1 MKTKKIISFLLSF
14 IMLFSCC
21 NIIVFADGKGLVT
34 EGQKA
39 TIEFVYLLPDS
50 DITDSTITKDG
61 SGYTHIAPSALKK
74 DDVFYIGI
82 KTKDFS
88 RIQEVAD
95 ATQGITDLTVGLA
108 FNPQYVYLEPDLN
121 RVGATEAM
129 TTLASTLKGR
139 LQGQKTFLTEA
150 DTTNGYE
157 LDASH
162 KKTAEASNG
171 ETWSSCFVKLNSNA
185 ASSGWVSEYKGEKD
199 LYMAIIKFKVLDKP
213 APGTQVFAVSNE
225 SEDTML
231 KFGFDGDDLITGDT
245 IEESLY
251 QWQCDGSLA
260 DINTVID
267 FDFSKADIFPLS
279 YSVNFYKEEAC
290 TNKIENFG
298 KEDVPAN
305 TSITDANITLPTAGT
320 DFDNPITG
328 DDGSTQYF
336 LKWVYKDKN
345 NNEKDYSSL
354 TTISGDECV
363 GGGSEIKV
371 YPKYKDG
378 HKVNFHSNYGSFS
391 ITSPPSE
398 KTKVVTVAP
407 EADQVINESDK
418 PTFGAASD
426 VPAPDFEAPTGWSLV
441 GWYTDAACTA
451 GNEFNFETAAGGDGT
466 KIDGTDTTT
475 PTELYAKWAQ
485 EVTYTFD
492 QNYTG
497 APANTTVKKTAGEK
511 LGTDAPADP
520 TRTTYD
526 FKGWNTKSNGSG
538 TMYDA
543 TNPIADLAAA
553 ADTTLYAI
561 WEPKADQDTYTLTFD
576 AVGGTLKN
584 PTSITVVQ
592 GDPITQAMM
601 PDDPEKTGATGNAYT
616 FDGWF
621 KDASPSNTDEL
632 TRPITLTEDTTAY
645 AHWSYTAADK
655 ITITFDDQGATTA
668 VSPTTIDIAPGDAIG
683 ALPTDPAKDGNS
695 FSGWYPNA
703 DGTGTK
709 VETTTTFSSNTTVYA
724 KWAADVNYTFDY
736 NYDGAPAAT
745 TIPQKAGTALG
756 EKAPADPTRTDY
768 DFKGWDTASNG
779 TGTRY
784 TNQDAL
790 KALNE
795 ASDLTLYAIWD
806 AAASLPEDQKATVT
820 FHSSVDGLNVT
831 PPSITVKKGD
841 KLIAAQ
847 LPTPTRTD
855 YDLEGWYD
863 KADVTGTKV
872 TDTDGAITVADDMN
886 AYAHWTYTGANPVT
900 VTFNAPDSDGDTHTW
915 AVTVGNG
922 DKVGAA
928 APVVTKA
935 NNTFKAWVEADGTT
949 VYDPAN
955 DAVTA
960 TKTVT
965 ATWTENITIKFD
977 ANTGNGTA
985 TDQVGKPTDK
995 LALPADGTFT
1005 KPDYKLVGWNTAKNG
1020 SGAYVNN
1027 TMDLDAV
1034 KTAAGAATSTITLYA
1049 QWADATI
1056 TNPDP
1061 NPPTPP
1067 TPDNGGVL
1075 VKFDTNAAG
1084 SANQT
1089 GVVDAKPNWK
1099 IPKLG
1104 DAIGADQM
1112 PTDPVRPHYVLK
1124 TDKWNTK
1131 PDGSGVNVDGTT
1143 AISSAA
1149 LGDALVDKGNGTYEV
1164 TLYAQW
1170 DIDPSVDAND
1180 KIKVKFNDNEDGK
1193 GKDDNVQEFTIFRGD
1208 SIGFDLPTPA
1218 DTTKAFEGWF
1228 EGTAGDGGVIS
1239 FTGDA
1244 LTKTTPINPTGT
1256 EVTYYAKSKMYL
1268 WVELQVKDD
1277 SNNDIVYTYDG
1288 TVKDPTYKVWAV
1300 VKPETGDTDPTKLS
1314 ETPVASGTA
1323 SALAAKGINITYE
1336 KGGTTATLR
1345 DAGTYS
1351 IKVGELSA
1359 TSELGAQGA
1368 SVAVRVPD
1376 TVTINAKGLNVT
1388 FDPAKQEA
1396 KKTSTQ
1402 EYVKVNDL
1410 ILADGALI
1418 SGDAKDNVLKVTY
1431 KLWTDSNNNGVID
1444 DGELGDA
1451 PANTLDIGTYVME
1464 IGTADSNYAINS
1476 VASSVAD
1483 KTLVTFSE
1491 TQYPAAYNDQH
1502 NVKTPGT
1509 NLQFKI
1515 VPNDPSIKDVHV
1527 FPVKDNTDGTELGLK
1542 GNDYVADATFDKSE
1556 VPTLKDYYIRVTDT
1570 EADHVKFTLTL
1581 TNPETTLVTATDSQ
1595 TPEGAVVSQNA
1606 DKTWT
1611 ITAPLTKKG
1620 TDPNVITITT
1630 KAGDAADAP
1639 TITYTFYVQQLV
1651 ASASDMKVSVVKPV
1665 APSPSATPVPTTVP
1679 VTLKDNT
1686 YKADRTFDN
1695 KETPDYTDYYTVI
1708 SNDTTDANIDVTV
1721 KDDITKVTMSIA
1733 GDGAPAVTVTQGT
1746 APNDKVYTG
1755 TFKPKAEGETVVTV
1769 TMTSPAN
1776 ETDTNKVVTK
1786 TYTVTFKRSLA
1797 KIELNPGNSPYGLIE
1812 RMAAKYLPADQQAL
1826 AWDATKI
1833 ATAKTEFNKKNK
1845 FVKDYVPTG
1854 EGTAKGFSPK
1864 AWGFTSD
1871 ADSNTPENVNS
1882 PNNLDRNIYTIFIYN
1897 KNSDNSR
1904 KFKDPGFTMLD
1915 SLGNTVA
1922 DTQMKRSIKIK
1933 RMNANNLTSFRTK
1946 TTDDEIIIENAANNV
1961 EIDLK
1966 TSSVNLGTK
1975 GISPGIYTMEYV
1987 FTDPYTNEEVKTE
2000 RPVVVLWPLCD
2011 VDLSNIINAG
2021 DASTVTSKV
2030 KGVSNPTQGLSDQLS
2045 NLYLYRIMDVDRSG
2059 IINAGDAST
2068 VTSKV
2073 KGVTNPLP
2081 FYTELK

>member
-1 MKTKKIISFLLSF
+1 MIKQLRSIIRQTVALTVVISMIATVLVAPSTVFAFDNGNEGKISAQRANLSF
-14 IMLFSCC
+14 IY
-21 NIIVFADGKGLVT
+21 VGKTPKADVGDDGMGGDDLSS
-34 EGQKA
+34 
-39 TIEFVYLLPDS
+39 VYP
-50 DITDSTITKDG
+50 T
-61 SGYTHIAPSALKK
+61 
-74 DDVFYIGI
+74 
-82 KTKDFS
+82 DFS
-88 RIQEVAD
+88 AKEMDTFEKGDYLWAGVQVSKLSVLREELFKSSGVG
-95 ATQGITDLTVGLA
+95 TGVGGLA
-108 FNPQYVYLEPDLN
+108 GMTLSYRYDSRYLEPYVNLGYEAFDMVSSNYPNIYTLSSADIN
-121 RVGATEAM
+121 AGLGDVNTGEDSLVDADNLDEVQITFGLTGSAKVNAKRMFHDTSSTELLGDENILLMLFPFKIKDVPAGG
-129 TTLASTLKGR
+129 TKV
-139 LQGQKTFLTEA
+139 LQGSLAGDRFTMSIGHTKTSV
-150 DTTNGYE
+150 DGYQWE
-157 LDASH
+157 
-162 KKTAEASNG
+162 KTQTGDSEASN
-171 ETWSSCFVKLNSNA
+171 
-185 ASSGWVSEYKGEKD
+185 
-199 LYMAIIKFKVLDKP
+199 
-213 APGTQVFAVSNE
+213 
-225 SEDTML
+225 L
-231 KFGFDGDDLITGDT
+231 KNYF
-245 IEESLY
+245 
-251 QWQCDGSLA
+251 
-260 DINTVID
+260 N
-267 FDFSKADIFPLS
+267 
-279 YSVNFYKEEAC
+279 
-290 TNKIENFG
+290 
-298 KEDVPAN
+298 
-305 TSITDANITLPTAGT
+305 ITDAEGKNPSDGEIPVFPATYTVDFYNDSTLAAPVGTQLSVKEKETVAADKVPAQSDFTPPTGQYFDKLQYFVDADGT
-320 DFDNPITG
+320 GTADSDHDPEFVASTGAEDQNPPATKITG
-328 DDGSTQYF
+328 NT
-336 LKWVYKDKN
+336 
-345 NNEKDYSSL
+345 
-354 TTISGDECV
+354 
-363 GGGSEIKV
+363 KV
-371 YPKYKDG
+371 YAKYKDG

-407 EADQVINESDK
+407 EAGQVINESDK
-418 PTFGAASD
+418 PTVGAAGD
-426 VPAPDFEAPTGWSLV
+426 NPDFIAPTGWSLV
-441 GWYTDAACTA
+441 GWYTDQACTA
-451 GNEFNFETAAGGDGT
+451 GNEFNFETATGGDGT
-466 KIDGTDTTT
+466 KINGTDTTT

-511 LGTDAPADP
+511 LGTDAPTV
-520 TRTTYD
+520 TRDKYD
-526 FKGWNTKSNGSG
+526 FKEWNTKSNGSG
-538 TMYDA
+538 DSYTS
-543 TNPIADLAAA
+543 TTIADLAAT

-561 WEPKADQDTYTLTFD
+561 WTPKSDQATYTLTFD

-784 TNQDAL
+784 ADQNAL

-806 AAASLPEDQKATVT
+806 AASTLPPDQKATIT

-855 YDLEGWYD
+855 YELEGWYD

-915 AVTVGNG
+915 TVTIGSG

-928 APVVTKA
+928 APAVTKT
-935 NNTFKAWVEADGTT
+935 NNTFKAWEDETDQST
-949 VYDPAN
+949 YDPAN

-960 TKTVT
+960 NKIVK

-1288 TVKDPTYKVWAV
+1288 NVKDPTYKVWAV

-1336 KGGTTATLR
+1336 KSATTATLR

-1368 SVAVRVPD
+1368 SVALRVPD
-1376 TVTINAKGLNVT
+1376 TVTINAKGIDVT
-1388 FDPAKQEA
+1388 LDPAKQEA

-1402 EYVKVNDL
+1402 EYVKVDDL

-1418 SGDAKDNVLKVTY
+1418 NGATKDNVLKVTY
-1431 KLWTDSNNNGVID
+1431 KLWTDSETSGTKGVID

-1483 KTLVTFSE
+1483 KTLVTFDAAH
-1491 TQYPAAYNDQH
+1491 YPAAWPDNKL
-1502 NVKTPGT
+1502 KTPGT

-1515 VPNDPSIKDVHV
+1515 VPNDPKATDIKVT
-1527 FPVKDNTDGTELGLK
+1527 KTGSTD
-1542 GNDYVADATFDKSE
+1542 A
-1556 VPTLKDYYIRVTDT
+1556 
-1570 EADHVKFTLTL
+1570 LTL
-1581 TNPETTLVTATDSQ
+1581 TTDNYATPKPFMPDDTSETSKDEYWVRVDNVTDSVDIHVTNESYFTAKVDGKDLTDGKVTVSDIKEAIETNEDG
-1595 TPEGAVVSQNA
+1595 TPKKDENGNILKHDPQVVEVVVSNSS
-1606 DKTWT
+1606 
-1611 ITAPLTKKG
+1611 
-1620 TDPNVITITT
+1620 
-1630 KAGDAADAP
+1630 GD
-1639 TITYTFYVQQLV
+1639 
-1651 ASASDMKVSVVKPV
+1651 
-1665 APSPSATPVPTTVP
+1665 
-1679 VTLKDNT
+1679 
-1686 YKADRTFDN
+1686 
-1695 KETPDYTDYYTVI
+1695 
-1708 SNDTTDANIDVTV
+1708 
-1721 KDDITKVTMSIA
+1721 
-1733 GDGAPAVTVTQGT
+1733 
-1746 APNDKVYTG
+1746 
-1755 TFKPKAEGETVVTV
+1755 
-1769 TMTSPAN
+1769 
-1776 ETDTNKVVTK
+1776 TK
-1786 TYTVTFKRSLA
+1786 TYKIHVQRLGARSS
-1797 KIELNPGNSPYGLIE
+1797 IEMNPGNSPYGLME
-1812 RMAAKYLPADQQAL
+1812 RMAAKYLPDDKKSQ
-1826 AWDATKI
+1826 AWDAAKI
-1833 ATAKTEFNKKNK
+1833 KKAKEAFNNSNAINKTYGKDDEGNVLVPIGGQTDFKYITSAWEKHDKNYDMVDEAT
-1845 FVKDYVPTG
+1845 FVYEAST
-1854 EGTAKGFSPK
+1854 
-1864 AWGFTSD
+1864 FT
-1871 ADSNTPENVNS
+1871 
-1882 PNNLDRNIYTIFIYN
+1882 
-1897 KNSDNSR
+1897 
-1904 KFKDPGFTMLD
+1904 DPGFTVYDQAGEIVLNPTVNKTLTVRKIDSGGVPTYEATEGEDRSLVEQNVNGVQKYSLSGIVIRPNKYEIEYSYTYTDLADGQSKTLDTVKRPLIILSKRGDVQLTTSVLFNSNDAIFLQNTWSSLRSRSMLF
-1915 SLGNTVA
+1915 
-1922 DTQMKRSIKIK
+1922 
-1933 RMNANNLTSFRTK
+1933 SFRTA
-1946 TTDDEIIIENAANNV
+1946 DIQI
-1961 EIDLK
+1961 
-1966 TSSVNLGTK
+1966 TSSPLMNSNDAIEL
-1975 GISPGIYTMEYV
+1975 
-1987 FTDPYTNEEVKTE
+1987 TNTWATLK
-2000 RPVVVLWPLCD
+2000 D
-2011 VDLSNIINAG
+2011 
-2021 DASTVTSKV
+2021 
-2030 KGVSNPTQGLSDQLS
+2030 GVQ
-2045 NLYLYRIMDVDRSG
+2045 
-2059 IINAGDAST
+2059 
-2068 VTSKV
+2068 
-2073 KGVTNPLP
+2073 
-2081 FYTELK
+2081 FYTTID

>member
-1 MKTKKIISFLLSF
+1 MKKAKQIKNILNRIFSISLSLVFLAG
-14 IMLFSCC
+14 I
-21 NIIVFADGKGLVT
+21 NIPTLVKA
-34 EGQKA
+34 ENQKA
-39 TIEFVYLLPDS
+39 NVDMVYLGNSSTPATSPITELPNISEMSIGDKFWVGINLTNLSKIDQNTKPSGYESFFYKTGSETAASAGIYGLATSFNYLSDYIKPVPTQDYGAGSDQDNIAADYDEIFYTSFPHWNANYSTEIAIGDVLEHETSSPSELDSTENRQNVFINLQSTKVTNRVFGTSLDDGSLMASVIQFEIIQKPPAGKKVVEMSLNAHDFVLQTGTNGDRWGANWNDDFETTPTINLNNYFVYGGALNLNPATYTVDFYN
-50 DITDSTITKDG
+50 DSTL
-61 SGYTHIAPSALKK
+61 A
-74 DDVFYIGI
+74 
-82 KTKDFS
+82 
-88 RIQEVAD
+88 
-95 ATQGITDLTVGLA
+95 ATV
-108 FNPQYVYLEPDLN
+108 
-121 RVGATEAM
+121 
-129 TTLASTLKGR
+129 
-139 LQGQKTFLTEA
+139 
-150 DTTNGYE
+150 
-157 LDASH
+157 
-162 KKTAEASNG
+162 
-171 ETWSSCFVKLNSNA
+171 
-185 ASSGWVSEYKGEKD
+185 
-199 LYMAIIKFKVLDKP
+199 
-213 APGTQVFAVSNE
+213 GTQVSIKEDETVAADKVPAQSDFTAPE
-225 SEDTML
+225 GQFFDKLLYFIDTDGTGTATPTTDSEFVADTGEASPA
-231 KFGFDGDDLITGDT
+231 KTPTKITG
-245 IEESLY
+245 
-251 QWQCDGSLA
+251 
-260 DINTVID
+260 NT
-267 FDFSKADIFPLS
+267 
-279 YSVNFYKEEAC
+279 
-290 TNKIENFG
+290 
-298 KEDVPAN
+298 
-305 TSITDANITLPTAGT
+305 
-320 DFDNPITG
+320 
-328 DDGSTQYF
+328 
-336 LKWVYKDKN
+336 
-345 NNEKDYSSL
+345 
-354 TTISGDECV
+354 
-363 GGGSEIKV
+363 KV
-371 YPKYKDG
+371 YATYKDG

-391 ITSPPSE
+391 IASLPSE
-398 KTKVVTVAP
+398 KTKVVTIAP

-418 PTFGAASD
+418 PTVGAASD

-441 GWYTDAACTA
+441 GWYTDATCTA
-451 GNEFNFETAAGGDGT
+451 GNEFKFETAAGGDGT
-466 KIDGTDTTT
+466 KINGTDTTT

-561 WEPKADQDTYTLTFD
+561 WAPKSDQATYTLTFD

-655 ITITFDDQGATTA
+655 ITIAFDDQGATTA

-790 KALNE
+790 KALNK

-872 TDTDGAITVADDMN
+872 TDTDGAITVADDMD
-886 AYAHWTYTGANPVT
+886 AYAHWTYTGTNPVT

-915 AVTVGNG
+915 TVTVGNG

-935 NNTFKAWVEADGTT
+935 NNTFKAWEDETDQST
-949 VYDPAN
+949 YDPAN

-960 TKTVT
+960 NKIVK

-1244 LTKTTPINPTGT
+1244 LEKTTPINPTGT

-1288 TVKDPTYKVWAV
+1288 NVKDPTYKVWAV

-1336 KGGTTATLR
+1336 KSATTATLR

-1402 EYVKVNDL
+1402 EYVKVDDL

-1620 TDPNVITITT
+1620 TDPNVIKITT

-1639 TITYTFYVQQLV
+1639 TIEYTFYVQQLV
-1651 ASASDMKVSVVKPV
+1651 ASASDMTVSVVKPV
-1665 APSPSATPVPTTVP
+1665 APSPDATPVPTTVP

-1769 TMTSPAN
+1769 TLTSPADA
-1776 ETDTNKVVTK
+1776 ETPDTTK

-1797 KIELNPGNSPYGLIE
+1797 KIELNYGNSPYGEI
-1812 RMAAKYLPADQQAL
+1812 MKDAAITDKDAAKAAFDTSLTYAKAPTPKLYYTEAWKSYLTFDNGNAYNGDK
-1826 AWDATKI
+1826 DDTSI
-1833 ATAKTEFNKKNK
+1833 
-1845 FVKDYVPTG
+1845 FVYQR
-1854 EGTAKGFSPK
+1854 K
-1864 AWGFTSD
+1864 A
-1871 ADSNTPENVNS
+1871 
-1882 PNNLDRNIYTIFIYN
+1882 
-1897 KNSDNSR
+1897 
-1904 KFKDPGFTMLD
+1904 FKDPGFKLYDATGAVITD
-1915 SLGNTVA
+1915 EDV
-1922 DTQMKRSIKIK
+1922 IK
-1933 RMNANNLTSFRTK
+1933 T
-1946 TTDDEIIIENAANNV
+1946 
-1961 EIDLK
+1961 
-1966 TSSVNLGTK
+1966 VNLSLTMNSFAGGVLK
-1975 GISPGIYTMEYV
+1975 YTAADNATPKTATATGNNYV
-1987 FTDPYTNEEVKTE
+1987 FTEFKDLNIIPDVYTLTYSYKDSISDETITVK
-2000 RPVVVLWPLCD
+2000 RQVIAISRLGD
-2011 VDLSNIINAG
+2011 VKIDANNIINNL
-2021 DASTVTSKV
+2021 DASEV
-2030 KGVSNPTQGLSDQLS
+2030 KKNATAILTANSIYAFRLADAKSDA
-2045 NLYLYRIMDVDRSG
+2045 NK
-2059 IINAGDAST
+2059 IINNLDS
-2068 VTSKV
+2068 SEIKKV
-2073 KGVTNPLP
+2073 AMSLP
-2081 FYTELK
+2081 IFYNALPTE